1 MIVGIGIDSVET
13 ARFTPWKT
21 YPRTRLQRIFS
32 DEEINYCLA
41 NTTKSAQRFA
51 SRFAAREA
59 FFKALATTIPGH
71 TISLLAV
78 CRHIKITRM
87 PRGETTVTVDWKKLL
102 AQEPLTPYAP
112 FTCLISATH
121 TKTTTTVIIMLQKK
135 Q

>member
-32 DEEINYCLA
+32 DEEIDYCLA
-41 NTTKSAQRFA
+41 NTAKSAQRFA

-59 FFKALATTIPGH
+59 FFKALATTIPDH
-71 TISLLAV
+71 TLSLLSV

-87 PRGETTVTVDWKKLL
+87 PRGAATVTVDWNKLL
-102 AQEPLTPYAP
+102 TQKTTTPLEPFA
-112 FTCLISATH
+112 CLISATH
-121 TKTTTTVIIMLQKK
+121 TKKTTTVIIMLQSK